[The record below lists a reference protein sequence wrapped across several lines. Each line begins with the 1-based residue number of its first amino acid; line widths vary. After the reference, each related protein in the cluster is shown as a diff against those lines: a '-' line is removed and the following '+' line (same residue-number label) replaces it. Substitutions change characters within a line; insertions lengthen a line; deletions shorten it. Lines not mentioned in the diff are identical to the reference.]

1 MLKLTFNNY
10 SVNGYFT
17 GLLLRILTII
27 HLSSLMNQG
36 ITWKTTDFFIFF
48 PQKRVLNSIY
58 KKMLSLTSFG
68 ITILFFAD

>member
-36 ITWKTTDFFIFF
+36 ITWKTTDFFNFF

-58 KKMLSLTSFG
+58 KKMRSLTSFG